1 MNLTEIK
8 NADKWELY
16 EYVKDMGYDVYPT
29 DSKKKLKDCALNLYW
44 KLKENPGHDFYNEQP
59 ERNSVR
65 GASY

>member
-1 MNLTEIK
+1 
-8 NADKWELY
+8 
-16 EYVKDMGYDVYPT
+16 MGYDVYPT

-65 GASY
+65 GAY